1 MSLREAIAVS
11 ILAVNPISRE
21 YDSGDLIF
29 PATSLEIE
37 DAFQKAKVTQDREYF
52 VEILSSPLLPKLCE
66 IRIDGPVEPK
76 EMNVLA
82 LQLQN
87 LPQNELTALGGLLM
101 RKVSDIEE
109 DSISIEE
116 LINMTYNLKDVI
128 VVHNVSN
135 VRELGAF
142 AIENGLAEA
151 YGLGKETLEYAD
163 LEAVGIKQKEMDN
176 GQFYNGS
183 YVVTAGYEVPKI
195 YQSPPK
201 KDLVVANNY
210 AFALKIAEA
219 PVNDSEE
226 TADSAEWIYLPEDKE
241 YINGIAKIHNE
252 GSIEDCVFY
261 DFKSV
266 FKSIDSQVFGDMQD
280 FDKLNEI
287 AARYTRLNNASRVK
301 FKAVVE
307 KEQPK
312 SLDDVLEISDNLN
325 RYAFSCY
332 DTTNKQF
339 AKSYLAC
346 NLPSNFD
353 TEFLDNMPLWEI
365 GNVLVNRLNVA
376 VTEYGAVSERD
387 KGLYEVITPNMQIHK
402 KINTQEQGAFETQDE
417 GYGGMTM

>member
-1 MSLREAIAVS
+1 MGLREAIAVS
-11 ILAVNPISRE
+11 ISAVNPISRE
-21 YDSGDLIF
+21 YNYGDLIF

-37 DAFQKAKVTQDREYF
+37 DAFQKAKVTQDDGYF
-52 VEILSSPLLPKLCE
+52 VEILSSPLLPRLCE
-66 IRIDGPVEPK
+66 MRIDGPIEPK
-76 EMNVLA
+76 EMNVLV

-87 LPQNELTALGGLLM
+87 LPENELTALGGLLM
-101 RKVSDIEE
+101 SKVPDIEE

-128 VVHNVSN
+128 VVHNVGN

-151 YGLGKETLEYAD
+151 YGLGQETLEYAD

-183 YVVTAGYEVPKI
+183 YVVTEGYETPKI

-201 KDLVVANNY
+201 KDLVVENDY

-226 TADSAEWIYLPEDKE
+226 TAESAEWIYLPENKE
-241 YINGIAKIHNE
+241 YINGIAKNHNE
-252 GSIEDCVFY
+252 RCIEECVFY

-287 AARYTRLNNASRVK
+287 AAGYQRLDNQNRVK

-312 SLDDVLEISDNLN
+312 SLDEVLEISDNLN
-325 RYAFSCY
+325 RYTFAYY
-332 DTTNKQF
+332 DTTDRQF

-346 NLPSNFD
+346 NLPTNFD
-353 TEFLDNMPLWEI
+353 AEFLD
-365 GNVLVNRLNVA
+365 VNAKV
-376 VTEYGAVSERD
+376 
-387 KGLYEVITPNMQIHK
+387 KM
-402 KINTQEQGAFETQDE
+402 
-417 GYGGMTM
+417 